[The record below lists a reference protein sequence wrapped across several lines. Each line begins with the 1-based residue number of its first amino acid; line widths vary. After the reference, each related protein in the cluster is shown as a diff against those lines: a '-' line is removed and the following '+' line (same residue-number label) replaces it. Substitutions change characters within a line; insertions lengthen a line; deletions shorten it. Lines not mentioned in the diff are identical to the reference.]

1 MICIGNG
8 TGGLATASCRQSTGA
23 VGLSIVN
30 GSSRLVQAYSRVG
43 QTFCENLWL
52 FRVYIHL
59 PGRGQI

>member
-43 QTFCENLWL
+43 QTFCENL
-52 FRVYIHL
+52 
-59 PGRGQI
+59 